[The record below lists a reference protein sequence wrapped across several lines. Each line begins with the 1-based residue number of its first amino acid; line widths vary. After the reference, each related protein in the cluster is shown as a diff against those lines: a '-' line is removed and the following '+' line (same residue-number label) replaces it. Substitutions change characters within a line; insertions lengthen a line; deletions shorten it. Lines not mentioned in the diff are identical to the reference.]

1 MCQVID
7 LLTVKPHEFI
17 QYGLGC
23 LEKFASLGD
32 TCAKETRE
40 RLRIV
45 VRAEW
50 TYIQWYD
57 IVILD
62 DFDIK
67 LIERLRVVMEPL
79 DGSLGA

>member
-1 MCQVID
+1 MVNFWLMCQVID

-45 VRAEW
+45 VRAE
-50 TYIQWYD
+50 
-57 IVILD
+57 
-62 DFDIK
+62 
-67 LIERLRVVMEPL
+67 
-79 DGSLGA
+79 